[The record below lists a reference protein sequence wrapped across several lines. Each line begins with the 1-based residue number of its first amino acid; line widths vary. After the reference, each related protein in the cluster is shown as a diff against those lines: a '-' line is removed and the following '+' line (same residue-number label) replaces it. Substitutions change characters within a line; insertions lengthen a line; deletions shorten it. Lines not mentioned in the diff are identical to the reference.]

1 MAIYHLNYG
10 TISRSRG
17 KTAVQHAAYITGL
30 KLRETRRNLMVNHQ
44 RRQKNIVYTDTLTPA
59 SVVPAWGSDVD
70 QIWDR
75 LESFEDTYADTYYK
89 TLATQEKHKSCA
101 QTAITI
107 EVALPRELSLD
118 ISKELVEAFANTRFV
133 SRGLV
138 VTYAIYRGKSNPH
151 AHFLI
156 SRRCLNEKG
165 EFSWTKDREI
175 CKRLEIKVTRKLW
188 ADLTNYYL
196 EREGFDDRITEK
208 SFAELGINLLPTK
221 HQGGVAGALTAKGI
235 ASRLFFENSEV
246 MLENRLLLLKTPE
259 VIMRELSARQAKFTQ
274 QDLWE
279 AIQKRGEGDSRWAQ
293 SIFEGAL
300 QFCVVTENT
309 TYEDKTNKNTYY
321 TSVYYRE
328 REKGMNHA

>member
-44 RRQKNIVYTDTLTPA
+44 RRQKSIVYTDTLA
-59 SVVPAWGSDVD
+59 PAWVSDVG

-89 TLATQEKHKSCA
+89 SLATQEKHKSCA

-118 ISKELVEAFANTRFV
+118 VFKELVEAFANTRFV

-138 VTYAIYRGKSNPH
+138 VTYAIYREKSNPH

-165 EFSWTKDREI
+165 EFSGIKDREI

-208 SFAELGINLLPTK
+208 SFAELVINLLPTK
-221 HQGGVAGALTAKGI
+221 HQGRVAGALTAKGI

-246 MLENRLLLLKTPE
+246 
-259 VIMRELSARQAKFTQ
+259 I
-274 QDLWE
+274 
-279 AIQKRGEGDSRWAQ
+279 
-293 SIFEGAL
+293 
-300 QFCVVTENT
+300 C
-309 TYEDKTNKNTYY
+309 
-321 TSVYYRE
+321 
-328 REKGMNHA
+328 